1 LSDESIKL
9 TWQFA
14 FQLRGATVYN
24 KVMAR
29 GWESKSVEAQIE
41 DNRYDEHKAHLSR
54 AEMELR
60 RKKESLLLSRTRI
73 IKELETSR
81 NPRYKKILTDA
92 LADLDE
98 KLAEF
103 D

>member
-1 LSDESIKL
+1 
-9 TWQFA
+9 
-14 FQLRGATVYN
+14 
-24 KVMAR
+24 MAR

-41 DNRYDEHKAHLSR
+41 SNEFGNQQKARLSK
-54 AEMELR
+54 AEIELQ
-60 RKKESLLLSRTRI
+60 RKKDSLLLSKARVLE
-73 IKELETSR
+73 ELKTSR

>member
-1 LSDESIKL
+1 MLGGVVD
-9 TWQFA
+9 
-14 FQLRGATVYN
+14 YN

-41 DNRYDEHKAHLSR
+41 DNQYAEHKAHMSR
-54 AEMELR
+54 TEMELR
-60 RKKESLLLSRTRI
+60 RKKASLLLSRTRI
-73 IKELETSR
+73 VEELKSSR

-92 LADLDE
+92 LADLDN

-103 D
+103 G

>member
-1 LSDESIKL
+1 
-9 TWQFA
+9 
-14 FQLRGATVYN
+14 
-24 KVMAR
+24 MAR
-29 GWESKSVEAQIE
+29 GWESKAVEAQIE
-41 DNRYDEHKAHLSR
+41 SNEFGHQQKARLSQ
-54 AEMELR
+54 AEIEWQ
-60 RKKESLLLSRTRI
+60 RKKDSLLLSRTRI
-73 IKELETSR
+73 LEELKTSR

>member
-1 LSDESIKL
+1 
-9 TWQFA
+9 
-14 FQLRGATVYN
+14 
-24 KVMAR
+24 M
-29 GWESKSVEAQIE
+29 
-41 DNRYDEHKAHLSR
+41 SR
-54 AEMELR
+54 AEVERR
-60 RKKESLLLSRTRI
+60 RKKDSLLLSRTRI
-73 IKELETSR
+73 LEELKSSR

>member
-1 LSDESIKL
+1 MAD
-9 TWQFA
+9 
-14 FQLRGATVYN
+14 YN
-24 KVMAR
+24 KAMAR
-29 GWESKSVEAQIE
+29 GWESKAVEAQIE
-41 DNRYDEHKAHLSR
+41 DNQYDEQKAHLSR
-54 AEMELR
+54 AEIARR

-73 IKELETSR
+73 LEELKTCR